1 MKSTGQVCVHDSED
15 DEDEEPQNTSE
26 KGGRLDGVGARERRV
41 RVRGPG
47 AARPRARCRAGGREL
62 VGVRRRC
69 GSPRCPARS
78 RPGRP
83 ARELQPEEEPR
94 LEGWPTADER
104 EPRGGA
110 PASCEPPPE
119 GTEGDWVNLGAI
131 LGFWGCIRAWAGG
144 ETEIGPDWRG
154 SSAGDRIRVKF
165 FDRYEYLSRPTDK
178 PVPDKTEISSL
189 PVKF

>member
-1 MKSTGQVCVHDSED
+1 MEL
-15 DEDEEPQNTSE
+15 EPGSGTSAC
-26 KGGRLDGVGARERRV
+26 GGRWLRV
-41 RVRGPG
+41 RVLGVEREAGSSSESDDAVDRPG
-47 AARPRARCRAGGREL
+47 VQRARVQDGQRE
-62 VGVRRRC
+62 
-69 GSPRCPARS
+69 
-78 RPGRP
+78 
-83 ARELQPEEEPR
+83 ELQPEEEPR

>member
-1 MKSTGQVCVHDSED
+1 MTARMMKTKSLRIPQKRVD
-15 DEDEEPQNTSE
+15 DWMELEPGSGASAC
-26 KGGRLDGVGARERRV
+26 GGRGLRV
-41 RVRGPG
+41 RVLGVEREAGSSSESDDAVDRPG
-47 AARPRARCRAGGREL
+47 VQRARVQDGQRE
-62 VGVRRRC
+62 
-69 GSPRCPARS
+69 
-78 RPGRP
+78 
-83 ARELQPEEEPR
+83 ELQPEEEPR

-165 FDRYEYLSRPTDK
+165 FDRYKLQWARPDRS
-178 PVPDKTEISSL
+178 EL
-189 PVKF
+189 N